1 MIIKKTT
8 QGWVDQY
15 FDSET
20 GKAISQ
26 EFIAGDEVSYYDA
39 VTAERTDPTDHYL
52 PFSMVQPTGKGI
64 GPIDP
69 LF

>member
-39 VTAERTDPTDHYL
+39 DTAERTDPTDHYL